1 MQAKVYGVPGERV
14 RTAGILKVLLPVLA
28 AVLVLGIVA
37 GMGVALLPL
46 PKVTAAVFGILTL
59 VAAAFLAWAAHLCP
73 QRVDA
78 FFKGARGEERAAFA
92 LEALPAG
99 FSVFNGIARKKGMAL
114 MRGDMDHVV
123 AGRTGV
129 FVIETKNWD
138 GEVACDHGRVWVDG
152 RLPSRDPLA
161 QVLKARDALEAELA
175 GAIEDAP
182 VKARPVLCFA
192 GRGFLGKRANVD
204 GVEICHAREV
214 AALIGESPVEL
225 SADEVER
232 VANRLVGML

>member
-1 MQAKVYGVPGERV
+1 MQVKVYGVPGERV
-14 RTAGILKVLLPVLA
+14 RTAGMLKVLLPVLA

-37 GMGVALLPL
+37 GLGLALLPF
-46 PKVTAAVFGILTL
+46 PKVPAPAFGVLTL
-59 VAAAFLAWAAHLCP
+59 LAALLLAWAAHLCP

-78 FFKGARGEERAAFA
+78 FFKGARGEERTAFA

-123 AGRTGV
+123 VGRTGV

-138 GEVACDHGRVWVDG
+138 GEVACDHGRIWVDG

-175 GAIEDAP
+175 GVLEVP
-182 VKARPVLCFA
+182 VKARAVLCFA
-192 GRGFLGKRANVD
+192 GRGFLGKHASLN
-204 GVEICHAREV
+204 GVEIRHAREV
-214 AALIGESPVEL
+214 AALVAEAPSEL
-225 SADEVER
+225 NADEVER
-232 VANRLVGML
+232 VADRLVGML